1 MAMSRWV
8 ISSGADT
15 ALKLEEYAR
24 ACDAQAS
31 VTHVWDS
38 WELRQRLRGDMAGAY
53 ALVAEGA
60 SGPDAVNAAAA
71 VAADGRAADV
81 VLVMRGASG
90 SLRSRAKRAGV
101 GHVLDMQE
109 LEAAC
114 REARER
120 VRTGLCANDARG
132 QAAEGLAAAV
142 RRGEAPATNAGV
154 ASSLARCESA
164 PAVTRRE
171 GVPAAARREG
181 GPAVARREGVPVIAF
196 VSGRGGVGK
205 STLVALG
212 AHMAAGWGMDVACL
226 DLDLAF
232 GNLSALCGAERAL
245 DLAQAA
251 EGELDDVR
259 LESLGAAAAEHVHVW
274 GPCRSPEYAET
285 VQPVA
290 ADLVAG
296 LTHSHDLVLIDTS
309 ASWGDATASAAQL
322 ADRLVIVSD
331 ERPGAIPALARCGG
345 LAVRLGIARTRIV
358 RLMNGCDPRMRD
370 ASFVARAAVGL
381 ECARE
386 VRVPDGGI
394 EVTELMST
402 GKAAEL
408 AALENP
414 MCTALAHG
422 LAELLKE
429 LGKLPEHEAATR
441 ALENARRGHKL
452 FGRMR
457 EAS

>member
-1 MAMSRWV
+1 MAMPRWV
-8 ISSGADT
+8 ISSGADM

-31 VTHVWDS
+31 VTHVWDA

-60 SGPDAVNAAAA
+60 SGPDAVNVAAA
-71 VAADGRAADV
+71 VAADGHAADV

-120 VRTGLCANDARG
+120 VRTGLCSNDARG
-132 QAAEGLAAAV
+132 QAAEGPAAAV

-154 ASSLARCESA
+154 APSLARRESA
-164 PAVTRRE
+164 
-171 GVPAAARREG
+171 
-181 GPAVARREGVPVIAF
+181 PAVARREGVPVIAF

-205 STLVALG
+205 STLVALA
-212 AHMAAGWGMDVACL
+212 AHMAAAWGMDVACL

-285 VQPVA
+285 VQPIA
-290 ADLVAG
+290 ADLVAW

-358 RLMNGCDPRMRD
+358 RLMNGCDPRMHD

-422 LAELLKE
+422 LAQLLKE
-429 LGKLPEHEAATR
+429 LGKLPEHEAAAK
-441 ALENARRGHKL
+441 ALESSRRGRKL

>member
-1 MAMSRWV
+1 MAMPRWV

-31 VTHVWDS
+31 VAHVWDA

-60 SGPDAVNAAAA
+60 SGPDAVNVAAA
-71 VAADGRAADV
+71 VAVDGRAADV
-81 VLVMRGASG
+81 ILVMRGASG

-101 GHVLDMQE
+101 GRVLDME
-109 LEAAC
+109 EVEAAC
-114 REARER
+114 RDARER
-120 VRTGLCANDARG
+120 VRTGLCVRDARG
-132 QAAEGLAAAV
+132 QAAERPAAEV
-142 RRGEAPATNAGV
+142 RHEEAPAARAGV
-154 ASSLARCESA
+154 ASSLARRESA
-164 PAVTRRE
+164 
-171 GVPAAARREG
+171 
-181 GPAVARREGVPVIAF
+181 PAVARREGVPVIAF

-205 STLVALG
+205 STLVALA
-212 AHMAAGWGMDVACL
+212 AHMAAAWGMDVAAL

-251 EGELDDVR
+251 EGELDDAR
-259 LESLGAAAAEHVHVW
+259 LESLGAAAAERVHVW

-285 VQPVA
+285 VQPIA
-290 ADLVAG
+290 ADLVAR

-408 AALENP
+408 AALDNP
-414 MCTALAHG
+414 MCVALAHG
-422 LAELLKE
+422 LAQLLKE
-429 LGKLPEHEAATR
+429 LGKLPEHEAAAK
-441 ALENARRGHKL
+441 ALENAQRSRRL

>member
-1 MAMSRWV
+1 MAMPRWV
-8 ISSGADT
+8 ISSGADV
-15 ALKLEEYAR
+15 AARLEEYAR

-31 VTHVWDS
+31 VTHVWDA
-38 WELRQRLRGDMAGAY
+38 WELRQRLRADLAGAY
-53 ALVAEGA
+53 ALVGEGA
-60 SGPDAVNAAAA
+60 SGPDAVNVAAA

-101 GHVLDMQE
+101 GRVLDME
-109 LEAAC
+109 EVEAAC

-120 VRTGLCANDARG
+120 VRTGLCVRDTRG
-132 QAAEGLAAAV
+132 QAAEG
-142 RRGEAPATNAGV
+142 RPAGV
-154 ASSLARCESA
+154 QRECGAMGGVAASAS
-164 PAVTRRE
+164 
-171 GVPAAARREG
+171 ARRDAL
-181 GPAVARREGVPVIAF
+181 PVAARREGVPVIAF

-205 STLVALG
+205 STLVALA
-212 AHMAAGWGMDVACL
+212 AHMAAAWGMDVAAL

-232 GNLSALCGAERAL
+232 GNLSSLCGAERSL

-251 EGELDDVR
+251 EGELDDAR
-259 LESLGAAAAEHVHVW
+259 LEGLGAAAAEHVHVW

-285 VQPVA
+285 VQPIA
-290 ADLVAG
+290 ADLVAR

-386 VRVPDGGI
+386 VRVPDGGL

-408 AALENP
+408 ASLDNP
-414 MCTALAHG
+414 MCAALAHG
-422 LAELLKE
+422 LAQLLKE
-429 LGKLPEHEAATR
+429 LGRLPEHEAAAK
-441 ALENARRGHKL
+441 ALENTRRSRKL

>member
-1 MAMSRWV
+1 MAMPRWV

-31 VTHVWDS
+31 VTHVWDA

-60 SGPDAVNAAAA
+60 SGPDAVNVAAA

-142 RRGEAPATNAGV
+142 RRGEAPATNVGV
-154 ASSLARCESA
+154 ATSLARRESA
-164 PAVTRRE
+164 
-171 GVPAAARREG
+171 PAAARREG
-181 GPAVARREGVPVIAF
+181 APAVARREDVPVIAF

-205 STLVALG
+205 STLVALA

-259 LESLGAAAAEHVHVW
+259 LESLGAAAAERVHVW

-285 VQPVA
+285 VQPIA

-394 EVTELMST
+394 EVTELMSA

-441 ALENARRGHKL
+441 ALENTRRGHKL